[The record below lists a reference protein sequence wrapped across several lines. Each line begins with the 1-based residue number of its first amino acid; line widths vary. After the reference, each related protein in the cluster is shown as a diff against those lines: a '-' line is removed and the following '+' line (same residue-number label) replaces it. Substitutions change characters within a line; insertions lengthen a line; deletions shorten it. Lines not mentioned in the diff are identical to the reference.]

1 MQKGSLQQKHG
12 TWYVVI
18 NYKDEFGKPKQKW
31 ITTNLRVDNNKT
43 LAKKEMN
50 KILKNLDMSKEIE
63 QTKDIS
69 SGVFFIDFLFKF
81 LEVKKNNK

>member
-1 MQKGSLQQKHG
+1 MQKGSLQQNHG

-69 SGVFFIDFLFKF
+69 SDVFFIDFLS
-81 LEVKKNNK
+81 NWY